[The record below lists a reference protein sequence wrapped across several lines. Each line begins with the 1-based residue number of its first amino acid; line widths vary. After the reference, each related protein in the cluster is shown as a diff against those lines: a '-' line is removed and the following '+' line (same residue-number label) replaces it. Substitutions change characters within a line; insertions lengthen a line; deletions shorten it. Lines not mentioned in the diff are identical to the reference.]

1 MNQPAV
7 QTRALRKLFE
17 PARSLRPPFRR
28 PESVTAVDGVELQ
41 VNPGELFGL
50 LGPNGAGKTTL
61 IKILCTLIAPTS
73 GSATVA
79 GYPLHQESAIKRT
92 IGLVVSDERSFYWR
106 LSARDNL
113 AFFAAMVGLRDP
125 QARQRI
131 DEVLNAVELVEVAH
145 RRFSDLS
152 TGMRQRLAIARSLL
166 HRPRLLFLDEPTRS
180 LDPVATAHLH
190 ALIRQLITDGVTVVL
205 TTHNLVEARSLCDRI
220 AVMHRGRIRACAPP
234 EQLEFEFGQRGPL
247 GLGEH
252 YRLKLDQWTDRETA
266 RLAPLV
272 SNLEVE
278 PAQDGAVW
286 LRFYTGP
293 DQETLTAV
301 LDALRS
307 SGITI
312 YTIQSDRPR
321 LEDIFTHLVSTDE
334 AP

>member
-7 QTRALRKLFE
+7 QTHALSKTFE

-28 PESVTAVDGVELQ
+28 PESVTAVDGVDLQ
-41 VNPGELFGL
+41 VKTGELFGL

-106 LSARDNL
+106 LSARNNL
-113 AFFAAMVGLRDP
+113 GFFAAMVGLGDP
-125 QARQRI
+125 QARQRV
-131 DEVLNAVELVEVAH
+131 DEVLDAVELTEVAD

-205 TTHNLVEARSLCDRI
+205 TTHNLYEARSLCDRI

-234 EQLEFEFGQRGPL
+234 EQLELEFGQRGPF

-252 YRLKLDQWTDRETA
+252 YRLKLDHWSDREA
-266 RLAPLV
+266 VRLAPLV
-272 SNLEVE
+272 PGLEVE
-278 PAQDGAVW
+278 PAQDGAFW
-286 LRFYTGP
+286 LRFHTGP
-293 DQETLTAV
+293 DRRTLTAV

-307 SGITI
+307 SGII
-312 YTIQSDRPR
+312 IHTIQSDRPR
-321 LEDIFTHLVSTDE
+321 LEDVFAHLVSKEE

>member
-7 QTRALRKLFE
+7 ETHALRKVFE

-28 PESVTAVDGVELQ
+28 PESITAVDDVDLRIS
-41 VNPGELFGL
+41 PGELFGL

-113 AFFAAMVGLRDP
+113 AFFASMVGLRNP
-125 QARQRI
+125 QARQQI
-131 DEVLNAVELVEVAH
+131 NEVLAAIELTEVAH

-190 ALIRQLITDGVTVVL
+190 ALIRQLITDGVTIFL
-205 TTHNLVEARSLCDRI
+205 TTHNLLEARSLCDRV
-220 AVMHRGRIRACAPP
+220 AVMHLGRIRACASP
-234 EQLEFEFGQRGPL
+234 EQLELEFGQHGPS

-252 YRLKLDQWTDRETA
+252 YRLKLDRWSDHETA
-266 RLAPLV
+266 RLAPV
-272 SNLEVE
+272 VPDLEVN

-286 LRFYTGP
+286 LRFCTGP
-293 DQETLTAV
+293 NQEALTAV

-307 SGITI
+307 SGVTI
-312 YTIQSDRPR
+312 YSIQSDRPS
-321 LEDIFTHLVSTDE
+321 LEDVFTHLVTNKE

>member
-1 MNQPAV
+1 MEKPAV
-7 QTRALRKLFE
+7 ETHNLRKIFE

-28 PESVTAVDGVELQ
+28 PDAVTAVDGIDMQ

-73 GSATVA
+73 GTARIA
-79 GYPLHQESAIKRT
+79 GHPLSQESAIKRT

-106 LSARDNL
+106 LSARNNL
-113 AFFAAMVGLRDP
+113 DFFASMVSLSGQ
-125 QARQRI
+125 QARQRV
-131 DEVLNAVELVEVAH
+131 DEVLTAVDLTAVAN

-190 ALIRQLITDGVTVVL
+190 ALIQELLRDGVTIVL
-205 TTHNLVEARSLCDRI
+205 TTHNLHEARALCDRI
-220 AVMHRGRIRACAPP
+220 AVMHRGQIRACGPP
-234 EQLEFEFGQRGPL
+234 EQLELEFTQRGPL

-252 YRLKLDQWTDRETA
+252 YRLKLDHWSEHEA
-266 RLAPLV
+266 ALLAQLV
-272 SNLEVE
+272 CDLQVE
-278 PAQDGAVW
+278 QAQDGAFW
-286 LRFYTGP
+286 LHFCTGP
-293 DQETLTAV
+293 DKTTLTSV
-301 LDALRS
+301 LDVLRA

-312 YTIQSDRPR
+312 YTIQGDRPR
-321 LEDIFTHLVSTDE
+321 LEELFTHLVTGEES
-334 AP
+334 P